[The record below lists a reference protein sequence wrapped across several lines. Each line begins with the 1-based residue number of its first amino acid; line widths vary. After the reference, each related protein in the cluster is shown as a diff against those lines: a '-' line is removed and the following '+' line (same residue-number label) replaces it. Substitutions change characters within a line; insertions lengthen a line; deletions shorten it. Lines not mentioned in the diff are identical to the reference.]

1 MPLLTIKPEN
11 QQRLAVFVPI
21 IALILSLFV
30 VYPAVGRYQA
40 LQKTIQTEQKE
51 LDTLRATPIPPVGTV
66 APTAAESP
74 SEPPQF
80 LGQIRILASETDC
93 RVSGFDVSAAGSKDT
108 TPLRAV
114 RSRVELEGRFYQ
126 IRNFLTQLGRAPR
139 LYVVTDFS
147 LTGKTSVGPQSAN
160 SSPSNLLRASIEI
173 ERYVA
178 PATATR

>member
-11 QQRLAVFVPI
+11 QQRLAVLVPI

-30 VYPAVGRYQA
+30 VYPAQGRYRD
-40 LQKTIQTEQKE
+40 LQKTIQTERKE
-51 LDTLRATPIPPVGTV
+51 LETLRATPIPTVGPV
-66 APTAAESP
+66 APTAEESP
-74 SEPPQF
+74 SEPPAF
-80 LGQIRILASETDC
+80 LGQIRMLAAETGC

-108 TPLRAV
+108 APLRVV
-114 RSRVELEGRFYQ
+114 RARVELEGQFYQ

-147 LTGKTSVGPQSAN
+147 LTGKTPVGPQSAN
-160 SSPSNLLRASIEI
+160 SSPSNLLHASIEI

-178 PATATR
+178 SATATR